1 MEESPLLDGLLQL
14 DGQSVLVTGASGNI
28 GQGIAVR
35 LAEAGARV
43 IVHYRNNE
51 AAARTVAEC
60 VGGDVIQ
67 AELTDEASVKTI
79 FDAHAP
85 DLVVNNAAEWGTAAL
100 AKMNIDAWRSMHAA
114 NLDSA
119 FLVTQRAARDWRDR
133 GTAGAIVNVASI
145 EALDPA
151 RQHAHYA
158 SSKAALVMFTRAAAL
173 EYGGDGIRI
182 NAVSPGLI
190 SRPGIEKDWPD
201 GVERWHSRAPL
212 TRLGTPNDVADAVL
226 FLLSPA
232 ARWITGINLVV
243 DGGMSSQNK
252 W

>member
-1 MEESPLLDGLLQL
+1 MTESPPVDTLLRLDGRI
-14 DGQSVLVTGASGNI
+14 VLVTGGSGNI
-28 GQGIAVR
+28 GQGIAAR
-35 LAEAGARV
+35 LAEAGAHV
-43 IVHYRNNE
+43 VVHYRSNE
-51 AAARTVAEC
+51 KAAGALAKRI
-60 VGGDVIQ
+60 GGDLVR
-67 AELTDEASVKTI
+67 AELADEASVERI